1 MGQPVIIKNSQDSS
15 TLAIIIRE
23 NYSSEGI
30 EFFTPD
36 EYSQQLAYMNHPK
49 GHVIIPHTHNHV
61 ERQVKYTQEVLLIKK
76 GVLRVDFYDDAKQYI
91 ESIVLREGDII
102 LLASGGHGFE
112 VLENVEMYEIK
123 QGPYI
128 GEGDK
133 TRFETK
139 ITEYVYVDEST

>member
-1 MGQPVIIKNSQDSS
+1 MRQPVLIKNPYDLS

-23 NYSSEGI
+23 DYSSDGI
-30 EFFTPD
+30 KFFTPN

-49 GHVIIPHTHNHV
+49 GHIIIPHIHNHV
-61 ERQVKYTQEVLLIKK
+61 ERYVKYTQEVLVIKK
-76 GVLRVDFYDDAKQYI
+76 GILRVDFYDDTRQYI
-91 ESIVLREGDII
+91 ESVILHEGDII

-112 VLENVEMYEIK
+112 ILENVEMYEIK

-139 ITEYVYVDEST
+139 VTEYIYAGDNT

>member
-1 MGQPVIIKNSQDSS
+1 M
-15 TLAIIIRE
+15 
-23 NYSSEGI
+23 
-30 EFFTPD
+30 
-36 EYSQQLAYMNHPK
+36 
-49 GHVIIPHTHNHV
+49 
-61 ERQVKYTQEVLLIKK
+61 IKK

-133 TRFETK
+133 IRFDTK
-139 ITEYVYVDEST
+139 IMEHVYADESN

>member
-1 MGQPVIIKNSQDSS
+1 MGQPVIIKNPRDSS

-49 GHVIIPHTHNHV
+49 GHVIMPHTHNHV

-133 TRFETK
+133 IRFDTK
-139 ITEYVYVDEST
+139 IMEHVYADESN

>member
-1 MGQPVIIKNSQDSS
+1 MGQPVVIKNPQDSS
-15 TLAIIIRE
+15 TLAIIIRSD
-23 NYSSEGI
+23 YCSDGI
-30 EFFTPD
+30 RFFTPD

-61 ERQVKYTQEVLLIKK
+61 ERQVQYTQEVLVIKK
-76 GVLRVDFYDDAKQYI
+76 GVLRVDFYDDVKQYI
-91 ESIVLREGDII
+91 KSIVLGEGDII

-128 GEGDK
+128 GDGDK
-133 TRFETK
+133 TRFDTEV
-139 ITEYVYVDEST
+139 TEYVYADESI